1 MIYGTTERFGYNKNP
16 LAQQLQANN
25 VNSLSAWGMEGLD
38 NIPEIPVET
47 TYDAEADESE
57 NYINNID
64 MLKSKYIEA
73 AGKGININN
82 PQSPIEKEYAKQ
94 WWSLYYD
101 NVNKGKMLSQ
111 SQKLKEEYAKYLND
125 PNTLVKPLPK
135 GAIMTPQLLNESVYR
150 FDPQTVNKL
159 MDIYGK
165 KREMFMLQG
174 DLEGAVAEQD
184 KAVESLN
191 NYLATVP
198 ENFRPEI
205 KAQLID
211 PAINSFLNPILD
223 NYKQQKLE
231 LQKQKQDFD
240 QSYKGSLLELKKAQL
255 NNSIRNTNIKEKAL
269 NYKMTGFD
277 EDNYM
282 DWITDVKSGSKDAL
296 ELLLNSDVNIDY
308 EDINGIKNSFD
319 ANVSKVV
326 PTTNGIQ
333 VYVRDE
339 NGKHQLVKTVEP
351 NSNSEMIALFKS
363 AGKKYMP
370 PVPTKPEQ
378 KPQTGNQTKQQTQNK
393 TKQPAK
399 KPNNLPYNELN

>member
-38 NIPEIPVET
+38 NIPEIPIEDN
-47 TYDAEADESE
+47 YDAEADESE

-191 NYLATVP
+191 NYLTTVP

-223 NYKQQKLE
+223 NYKQQKLDFDQQKLE
-231 LQKQKQDFD
+231 LQKKKLELQEQDQDFD
-240 QSYKGSLLELKKAQL
+240 QSYKWSLLE
-255 NNSIRNTNIKEKAL
+255 IKNKAL
-269 NYKMTGFD
+269 DYKMTGFD

-282 DWITDVKSGSKDAL
+282 DWITALKSGSKDAL
-296 ELLLNSDVNIDY
+296 ELLLNSKVNIDY
-308 EDINGIKNSFD
+308 EDINGIKKSFD

-333 VYVRDE
+333 IYVRDE
-339 NGKHQLVKTVEP
+339 NGKHKLVKTIKVD
-351 NSNSEMIALFKS
+351 SNSEMIELFQK
-363 AGKKYMP
+363 AGKKYFP
-370 PVPTKPEQ
+370 PIPTKPEQ
-378 KPQTGNQTKQQTQNK
+378 KPQTGNQTQNK

-399 KPNNLPYNELN
+399 KPNNLPYKELN

>member
-64 MLKSKYIEA
+64 MLKSKYIDA

-255 NNSIRNTNIKEKAL
+255 NNSIRNTNIREKAL

-282 DWITDVKSGSKDAL
+282 DWITDVNSGSKDAL

-308 EDINGIKNSFD
+308 EDINGNKKSFD

-333 VYVRDE
+333 IYVRDE
-339 NGKHQLVKTVEP
+339 NGKEQLVKTVEP

-370 PVPTKPEQ
+370 PVPTKPKQ
-378 KPQTGNQTKQQTQNK
+378 KPQTGNQTN
-393 TKQPAK
+393 QPAK

>member
-1 MIYGTTERFGYNKNP
+1 
-16 LAQQLQANN
+16 
-25 VNSLSAWGMEGLD
+25 
-38 NIPEIPVET
+38 
-47 TYDAEADESE
+47 
-57 NYINNID
+57 
-64 MLKSKYIEA
+64 MLKSKYIDA

-125 PNTLVKPLPK
+125 PNTLVKPIPK
-135 GAIMTPQLLNESVYR
+135 GAIMTPQMLNESVYR

-191 NYLATVP
+191 NYLTTVP

-223 NYKQQKLE
+223 NYKQHKLE
-231 LQKQKQDFD
+231 LQKQKLELQKEKQDLD
-240 QSYKGSLLELKKAQL
+240 RSYKGSLLELKRAQL
-255 NNSIRNTNIKEKAL
+255 NIKEKAL
-269 NYKMTGFD
+269 DYKMTGFD

-282 DWITDVKSGSKDAL
+282 DWITALKSGSKDAL
-296 ELLLNSDVNIDY
+296 ELLLNSKVNIDY
-308 EDINGIKNSFD
+308 EDINGIKKSFD

-339 NGKHQLVKTVEP
+339 NGKHKLVKTIKV
-351 NSNSEMIALFKS
+351 NSNSEMIELFQK
-363 AGKKYMP
+363 AGKNYFP
-370 PVPTKPEQ
+370 PIPTKPKTE
-378 KPQTGNQTKQQTQNK
+378 PETKQETQNK

-399 KPNNLPYNELN
+399 KPNNLPYKELN